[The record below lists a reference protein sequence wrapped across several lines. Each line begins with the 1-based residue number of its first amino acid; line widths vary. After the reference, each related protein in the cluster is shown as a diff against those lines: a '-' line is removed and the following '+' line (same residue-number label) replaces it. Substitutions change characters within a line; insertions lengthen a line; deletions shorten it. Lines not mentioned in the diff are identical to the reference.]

1 MVGSAVLKS
10 VRRRQALIA
19 LSSAESGRAK
29 LRHGSWSAAGDVDIV
44 RCHRRCGHKLSQG
57 HRASEASRYIAVLRA
72 KLRDEERNSRSRRS
86 IRRWTYQTS

>member
-19 LSSAESGRAK
+19 LANAESGRTK

-44 RCHRRCGHKLSQG
+44 RCHRRCGHKHSQG
-57 HRASEASRYIAVLRA
+57 HRSSEASRHTAALRA